1 VANNI
6 FNGIRMDDS
15 QIRAMVSYVVK
26 YFYTNCPENLDA
38 MTHLI
43 GHDERYRKEVEE
55 ITEAILDHHDELFV
69 GCSNGKKIEDL
80 TPKYAEQCKEI
91 RKKMKDLVERYIS
104 DDSKPN

>member
-1 VANNI
+1 
-6 FNGIRMDDS
+6 MDDS

-91 RKKMKDLVERYIS
+91 RNKMKDLVERYIS